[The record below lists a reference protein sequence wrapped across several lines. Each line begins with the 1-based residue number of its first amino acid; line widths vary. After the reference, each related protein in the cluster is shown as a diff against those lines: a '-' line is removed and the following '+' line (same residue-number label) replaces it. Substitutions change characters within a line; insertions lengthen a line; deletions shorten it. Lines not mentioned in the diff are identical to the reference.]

1 MCVCVISNQSTSKNQ
16 STCQKSS
23 GRGDLGVEG
32 GGWEQAWT
40 KFEKGGGNIG
50 GGRVFIK

>member
-23 GRGDLGVEG
+23 GRGDLGG
-32 GGWEQAWT
+32 GGS
-40 KFEKGGGNIG
+40 KLGRNLRKGVGNTG